1 MSAEVKLWRDE
12 AIHYYLLIAIR
23 VLSVYPTSNLLRN
36 DHVDKKGRFY
46 LKNCNSGCTFA
57 DIYIEFITISILLSI
72 LQVHK

>member
-12 AIHYYLLIAIR
+12 AIHYHLLIAIR
-23 VLSVYPTSNLLRN
+23 VLSVYPTSN

-46 LKNCNSGCTFA
+46 FKNCNSGCTFA
-57 DIYIEFITISILLSI
+57 DIYIEFITISILLSN